1 MNKRILAMAM
11 AVVCALTML
20 TACGSKEQSAPAQ
33 EPSFG
38 ADLTAF
44 YNDIMN
50 AAEEGPFMM
59 DLAADAELLE
69 GMYPGLAAVET
80 KQLVVAS
87 PAMSAVAIEFA
98 FAEMA
103 NAADVETVKTIFQTR
118 IDTQVDGGAWYPETI
133 EGWKNNSEIV
143 VIDNYVCMFV
153 CAEKDG
159 MIEALRN
166 GTEVPAWAK
175 AQESTEDEFQGD
187 VGIMDMPVMDGPA
200 AYDPAA
206 DMPGADMPAA
216 APVAPEEMPVE
227 QEPAVVEP
235 APGEPVEPAAPAAGA
250 SVDLKAFYESIL
262 ASAGENAPFMMDV
275 VMDLGVEGIEMLYPG
290 LSAIAANQQVIYMPA
305 MSAVACEIAM
315 IECTNAADVEAVK
328 AIFQARI
335 DAQVDGG
342 AWYPE
347 TIRGW
352 EENSDIV
359 VNGNYVAMFVIP
371 EGMMDAASEFGKL
384 F

>member
-11 AVVCALTML
+11 SIVCALTLL
-20 TACGSKEQSAPAQ
+20 TSCGSKAPEASAPAQ
-33 EPSFG
+33 DPAFG

-44 YNDIMN
+44 YNDMMN

-59 DLAADAELLE
+59 DLAADAEMLE

-98 FAEMA
+98 FAEVA
-103 NAADVETVKTIFQTR
+103 NAADVETVKNIFQTR

-175 AQESTEDEFQGD
+175 AQEPAEDEFQGD

-206 DMPGADMPAA
+206 DMPAA

-235 APGEPVEPAAPAAGA
+235 APGEAVEPAAPAAGA
-250 SVDLKAFYESIL
+250 SVDLKAFYEEIM

-275 VMDLGVEGIEMLYPG
+275 VMDLGAEGIEMLYPG
-290 LSAIAANQQVIYMPA
+290 LGAIAANQQVIYMPA

-315 IECTNAADVEAVK
+315 IECANAADVEAVK

-371 EGMMDAASEFGKL
+371 EGMMDAAAEFGKL